1 MANEAGVVKS
11 VTGGSVR
18 ALNNATG
25 EVRNLSV
32 GDIVY
37 QNEKIITDS
46 ADSKVTITQ
55 TDGKEITLIGKDTIT
70 LDQDTGNNQTV
81 ADISALQQAILNGT
95 DLNALEE
102 TAAGGPQAGNAGGD
116 GVSLGAASFA
126 EGGHYSNI
134 SENFRNLNGSGRNFE
149 SPISSVG
156 GYADGAAGTDVTTP
170 VVPVTPAPTVTMLES
185 EAKETKAAAG
195 DEYLIYNIKLA
206 EAKTTFNLNVAATSN
221 NAGNDYSRNLEYSF
235 DGGNTWQPLVDGKIS
250 ANRPAPIQNIQVRI
264 KVIDDD
270 GRINGNQ
277 NEGVKAEDRGAAFG
291 ADDYGVYKNGVTL
304 SVTDGNSAS
313 ASATGNIIDNDDI
326 LTANKFLDGKHI
338 NTEDGED
345 TITIN
350 NGARNSTIDAGTNS
364 DKIIMN
370 NDTTIEQTNII
381 AGEGDDRIDMNNGVK
396 FENSTIDAG
405 VGGDTINVNAGAK
418 VRNSTIYTKE
428 GSDTTNINGGTV
440 TSSEINL
447 GNNTAD
453 KRDVVNVNSGST
465 LTDTV
470 INGKNAL
477 GNDEINLKA
486 GSVSHNI
493 GINTGAGNDTI
504 NMSGKLMVDR
514 DTDDILIKTGE
525 GNDTINIDGGE
536 ITGSRTRPA
545 PYQNVPYQVQME
557 TGTGDDTVNIKNRA
571 SLKDVSIIT
580 GTSGIPVGGND
591 TVNITDNSKLE
602 HVNINLQRGTDTVNV
617 KNATLIDVAIDSE
630 DDSVDGINTVN
641 VDNSSLDQTKIY
653 TGDDNDI
660 INIRNTII
668 NDDKHGAYGTIIK
681 GEGGSDTINIES
693 SKIFGEKAYID
704 ADSYGTSKAGNDI
717 LNIKDSTIDGIKRIY
732 TGGGNDDIHITN
744 STISNVEDADDSF
757 RSIGAGDGNDTMTLD
772 GGTKIINT
780 NIGMGAGNDTIN
792 IESGTI
798 LDRTI
803 ISGGTDNDT
812 FKLGKGI
819 DLSNNVKLDGGAGN
833 DDTLQISENIDFSKV
848 SNFEH
853 LKLGADNESVDL
865 KNLSIGDVLNITG
878 NKDTV
883 LKIDGDRS
891 DHLSLKGFNNTPVSN
906 HDGYD
911 RYEGFDSYGNTISID
926 IKQGVAIDFY

>member
-1 MANEAGVVKS
+1 M
-11 VTGGSVR
+11 
-18 ALNNATG
+18 
-25 EVRNLSV
+25 
-32 GDIVY
+32 
-37 QNEKIITDS
+37 
-46 ADSKVTITQ
+46 
-55 TDGKEITLIGKDTIT
+55 
-70 LDQDTGNNQTV
+70 
-81 ADISALQQAILNGT
+81 
-95 DLNALEE
+95 
-102 TAAGGPQAGNAGGD
+102 
-116 GVSLGAASFA
+116 SLGAASFV
-126 EGGHYSNI
+126 EGGHISNVYA
-134 SENFRNLNGSGRNFE
+134 NYNNLSGLDRVVDAIYNN
-149 SPISSVG
+149 VG
-156 GYADGAAGTDVTTP
+156 GINGGTNP
-170 VVPVTPAPTVTMLES
+170 NPSNPQVPDNTSVTVTMDANAG
-185 EAKETKAAAG
+185 EAIEG
-195 DEYLIYNIKLA
+195 DKNHKYLIYNVELDSA
-206 EAKTTFNLNVAATSN
+206 RNTFNLDVGVIGGT
-221 NAGNDYSRNLEYSF
+221 AGSDYDQNLKYSL
-235 DGGNTWQPLVDGKIS
+235 DGGNTWQPLINGKIQVNGL
-250 ANRPAPIQNIQVRI
+250 ATPIKDIKVRI
-264 KVIDDD
+264 EALDDD
-270 GRINGNQ
+270 GRIPGNQ
-277 NEGVKAEDRGAAFG
+277 NEGVKTGNIGEEFG
-291 ADDYGVYKNGVTL
+291 SPDYGIYKEGITLKVTASNGA
-304 SVTDGNSAS
+304 SSA
-313 ASATGNIIDNDDI
+313 ATGQIIDNDDI
-326 LTANKFLDGKHI
+326 LTANAFLDGKHI
-338 NTEDGED
+338 DTKDGED

-364 DKIIMN
+364 DEIIMN
-370 NDTTIEQTNII
+370 NDTTIERTNVI
-381 AGEGDDRIDMNNGVK
+381 AGEGDDHVYINNGVK

-405 VGGDTINVNAGAK
+405 VGNDTINVNAGAEVK
-418 VRNSTIYTKE
+418 NSTIDTKE

-440 TSSEINL
+440 TNSKINL
-447 GNNTAD
+447 GNNTANQ
-453 KRDVVNVNSGST
+453 RDVVNVESGST

-493 GINTGAGNDTI
+493 GINTGAGNDTV
-504 NMSGKLMVDR
+504 NMSGKLVVDR
-514 DTDDILIKTGE
+514 DADDILIRTGE

-536 ITGSRTRPA
+536 LTGSRTRPA
-545 PYQNVPYQVQME
+545 PYQEVPYQVQIE

-580 GTSGIPVGGND
+580 GASGIPVGGND

-681 GEGGSDTINIES
+681 GEGGNDIINIES
-693 SKIFGEKAYID
+693 SKIYGKKAYID

-732 TGGGNDDIHITN
+732 TGGGDDDIHITN

-757 RSIGAGDGNDTMTLD
+757 RSIGAGDGNDIMTLD

-780 NIGMGAGNDTIN
+780 NIGMGAGDDTIK

-803 ISGGTDNDT
+803 ISGGSGDDT

-819 DLSNNVKLDGGAGN
+819 DLSNNVKLDGGAADN
-833 DDTLQISENIDFSKV
+833 DTLQISEKIDFSKV
-848 SNFEH
+848 SNFEI

-865 KNLSIGDVLNITG
+865 KNLSIEDVLNITG

-891 DHLSLKGFNNTPVSN
+891 DHLSLKGFNDTPVSN

-911 RYEGFDSYGNTISID
+911 RYQGVDAQGNTTYID
-926 IKQGVAIDFY
+926 IKHEVTVDFQ